1 MQQTF
6 KKLLLRCELTDDEK
20 AELAGTMAEKTQ
32 QLHRIDA
39 NAKSA
44 AAQFKA
50 EKEATQSEID
60 NAARLYRDG
69 YEMRDVECEEVMDY
83 VGGYVRCYR
92 CDTGAMAHERR
103 MSNSERQMRCD
114 QFEQS
119 EPKKATVYDYDVVE
133 GSPKQGAVAQIG
145 YDPNQGEIIEHDN
158 TAEA

>member
-1 MQQTF
+1 MQQVF

-20 AELAGTMAEKTQ
+20 ANLAGNMAEKTQ

-69 YEMRDVECEEVMDY
+69 YEMLDVECEEVMDY

-114 QFEQS
+114 QHWQDNPGDGCTCEVVS
-119 EPKKATVYDYDVVE
+119 DAPPK
-133 GSPKQGAVAQIG
+133 GSVGLIG
-145 YDPNQGEIIEHDN
+145 FDPNQGETIEHDN